1 VLLSS
6 DVTCILAGGSCANY
20 LSYLQLVSSTGTGT
34 AACTVCTTCIIMCH
48 STLPI
53 LLVLVLALLCSH
65 HPVHHHVH
73 HGVLAMVSSSAASPS
88 YVHVTLDDGPIRGV
102 IHAQN
107 GIRQFK
113 CVWHVYCNYGVCYC
127 KVFCFVCVCV
137 VCVCVCVCVR
147 VCRGIPYA
155 KPPIGRRR
163 WTPPQPPDVCLFAY
177 IKPSR

>member
-1 VLLSS
+1 VHVTLDDGPIRGVIHAQNGIRQFKCVWHVYCNYGVCYCKVFCFVCVCVCVACVSWRVLVLLSS

-73 HGVLAMVSSSAASPS
+73 HGVLACMS
-88 YVHVTLDDGPIRGV
+88 LLMMDR
-102 IHAQN
+102 
-107 GIRQFK
+107 
-113 CVWHVYCNYGVCYC
+113 
-127 KVFCFVCVCV
+127 
-137 VCVCVCVCVR
+137 
-147 VCRGIPYA
+147 
-155 KPPIGRRR
+155 
-163 WTPPQPPDVCLFAY
+163 FAG
-177 IKPSR
+177 